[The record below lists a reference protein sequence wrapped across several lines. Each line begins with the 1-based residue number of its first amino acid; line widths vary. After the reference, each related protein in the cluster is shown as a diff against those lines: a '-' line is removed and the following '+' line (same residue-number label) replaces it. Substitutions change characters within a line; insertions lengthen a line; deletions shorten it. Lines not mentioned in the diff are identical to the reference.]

1 MLNIVRGAREVARA
15 RENRKRSS
23 KTSAVGHSN
32 PKQNKR
38 LSRVPGQVGVA
49 VRRDDSSRHP
59 LPAFD
64 SSHVERDRQDDQH
77 EYHAFGGGTTGQ
89 STANLRQASPHI
101 YSRPEDAG
109 PLAVDDTDY
118 SPAAEDL
125 TVDSPEPERTRA
137 KTVKPSGAFA
147 HPGQRLGSSS
157 GAGGGGQSLGSW
169 LLPEPS
175 PKAASKRSNDGRRRQ
190 RPLQSATDNSED
202 FPRGTRTWGAF
213 AQGQDRSRAG
223 GNSLSTWLE
232 PLPSMATS
240 RKDRRT
246 EPKSGEMSEGAAA
259 EGYESSGGQADD
271 EYAYDDDDET
281 SNDGVDGNAKWMS
294 DRLEGLDPSGAAR
307 AKDSWTDRERRN
319 LTSTDVALG
328 TKRKGRGRGGWRT
341 KAGSKVFVAS
351 GRGGSVVASGQAAF
365 KISKG
370 GGGKKRKIG

>member
-1 MLNIVRGAREVARA
+1 MALRVKVVRSYVTANASLSPRTNAW
-15 RENRKRSS
+15 RS
-23 KTSAVGHSN
+23 
-32 PKQNKR
+32 
-38 LSRVPGQVGVA
+38 
-49 VRRDDSSRHP
+49 
-59 LPAFD
+59 
-64 SSHVERDRQDDQH
+64 DRQDDQH

-175 PKAASKRSNDGRRRQ
+175 PKAASKRRNNGRRRQ

-246 EPKSGEMSEGAAA
+246 EPKSGEMLEGAAA
-259 EGYESSGGQADD
+259 EGYESSGGQSDD
-271 EYAYDDDDET
+271 EYAHNDDDET

-307 AKDSWTDRERRN
+307 YACVSAEHAPPRTPTYSHLYSG
-319 LTSTDVALG
+319 LTYTLRA
-328 TKRKGRGRGGWRT
+328 
-341 KAGSKVFVAS
+341 KAGVAS
-351 GRGGSVVASGQAAF
+351 LFSVAPRVPCSLFVSSWSSCFCRVHYTIIYTHGALYRRTFTRQNPNPRHWRWHRLPTDGILSEQRIAGRIERGVT
-365 KISKG
+365 
-370 GGGKKRKIG
+370 